1 MKTRNVM
8 ALAIIL
14 ASFGSV
20 SANVNSTIAKEDPS
34 SQNITIKQIGN
45 LKFRVILAENDAAL
59 ASIQIID
66 ENGNEIYS
74 ENINSTKLN
83 TKLYDLSNLTDGTYT
98 FVLKS
103 GKKVEKQKVNI
114 STQINRSAL
123 IAMN

>member
-1 MKTRNVM
+1 MKKRNAM

-20 SANVNSTIAKEDPS
+20 SANVNYTITNEDP

-45 LKFRVILAENDAAL
+45 LKFKVVLAESDALL
-59 ASIQIID
+59 ATVKIID

-74 ENINSTKLN
+74 ESVATTRLN

-98 FVLKS
+98 FVLKA
-103 GKKVEKQKVNI
+103 GKKVEKQKVYI

-123 IAMN
+123 VAMN